1 MELTKNIFF
10 NTDKLVANTTVKISY
25 TGKLFQEKAEEVFIH
40 YGFGNSWDN
49 LSDVQMKKTELGFQA
64 EITLDDSDSFN
75 FCFNDGNETWDN
87 NNGQNYSF
95 TIEELPTS
103 LIVKEELSLENSKPG
118 LRRAYIWSKKI
129 RIAVYKIIT
138 YLPKLISGNY
148 KRKITNNDD

>member
-25 TGKLFQEKAEEVFIH
+25 SGKLFQEKAEEVFIH
-40 YGFGNSWDN
+40 YGFGKEWNN
-49 LSDVQMKKTELGFQA
+49 LSDVKMEKTDLGFQA

-75 FCFNDGNETWDN
+75 FCFNDGQNNWDN
-87 NNGQNYSF
+87 NENQNYSF
-95 TIEELPTS
+95 EIEEIPLA
-103 LIVKEELSLENSKPG
+103 LVLQEDLNLENTKPG

-129 RIAVYKIIT
+129 KIAVYKIIT

-148 KRKITNNDD
+148 KRKINIK